1 MEQIQI
7 LSPDGTILD
16 PKKEPSISKEILLK
30 MYEMMVVVRTIDTK
44 GLRLQRQGRIGFYI
58 PTTGQEATQIGAV
71 AALDDKDWIFPAY
84 REPGMPLYRGLPAQE
99 IFDHFFA
106 NANDPQK
113 GRRLPGLFGEK
124 EKTKFVNPSA
134 PIGTQIIHAA
144 GAAYAANY
152 LNDKVCSIV
161 FFGDGATSSNDF
173 HSGMNFAGV
182 TKSPCVFFCQ
192 NNQWAITVPLK
203 KQTAA
208 ENIAIKAQAYGM
220 PGVRVDGN
228 DILAVYT
235 VVKEALDRARRGE
248 GPTLIEA
255 VTYRMG
261 PHTSSD
267 DPTRY
272 RSQEE
277 VEEQRKRDPIVRLEK
292 YLKSKKLLTDEKI
305 KKLAEEKDEEMNN
318 AIKKAE
324 ETGSIDLYTMF
335 TDVYEDVPW
344 FLQEQYDELMRIKKE
359 NP

>member
-1 MEQIQI
+1 MERLQI
-7 LSPDGTILD
+7 LSDEGAVTDL
-16 PKKEPSISKEILLK
+16 KKEPSIPKSTLLK
-30 MYEMMVVVRTIDTK
+30 MYETMVVVRTIDTK

-71 AALDDKDWIFPAY
+71 AALDEKDWIFPAY
-84 REPGMPLYRGLPAQE
+84 REPGMPLYRGLSSQE

-124 EKTKFVNPSA
+124 EKTNFVNPSA

-144 GAAYAANY
+144 GAAYAAAY
-152 LNDKVCSIV
+152 KKDKVCTIV

-182 TKSPCVFFCQ
+182 NKAPCIFFCQ
-192 NNQWAITVPLK
+192 NNQWAISVPFK
-203 KQTAA
+203 KQTASGSV
-208 ENIAIKAQAYGM
+208 AIKAQAYGM
-220 PGVRVDGN
+220 PGVQVDGN
-228 DILAVYT
+228 DILAVYSA
-235 VVKEALDRARRGE
+235 VKEALERARRGE

-272 RSQEE
+272 RSKEE
-277 VEEQRKRDPIVRLEK
+277 VEEQRKRDPIIRFEN
-292 YLKSKKLLTDEKI
+292 YLKAKKILTEAQVKKI
-305 KKLAEEKDEEMNN
+305 AEEKDEEMNE

-324 ETGSIDLYTMF
+324 GTGGVDLHSMF
-335 TDVYEDVPW
+335 TDVYEEIPW
-344 FLQEQYDELMRIKKE
+344 FLQEQYDDLMRIKRE